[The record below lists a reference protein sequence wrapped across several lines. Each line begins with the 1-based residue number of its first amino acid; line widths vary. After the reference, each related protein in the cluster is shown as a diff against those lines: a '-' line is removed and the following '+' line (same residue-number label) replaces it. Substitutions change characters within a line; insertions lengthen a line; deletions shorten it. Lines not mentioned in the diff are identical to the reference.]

1 MTMTKLQTIISKI
14 EKRHNKKIDL
24 SLNRTFNLL
33 NKLGNPQLK
42 LNNVVTVV
50 GTNAKASMATALST
64 ILKESG
70 YKYNLYTSP
79 HLQSYTERFVF
90 NNKEISENDLATL
103 LEDVDKILGN
113 DNATVFEILT
123 SAFIKY
129 AENFKDNVN
138 IIEAG
143 LFHRFDSTN
152 VFKQNLLTLL
162 GVIHLDH
169 LNWLDNKTIE
179 GVIYEK
185 TSSLP
190 ISNIFVNNQM
200 NSEIKTKIKK
210 SLIKNRSKKYF
221 FGDDFNVAKSENNFI
236 HYQDELGE
244 IMLPEPNL
252 IGDHQIYNISTS
264 IAASR
269 RIFDI
274 SDDNIKNSMKKMR
287 LKGRLEEIKSGK
299 LKSLIGENRLII
311 DGGHN
316 INSAI
321 SISKWVKQQNEKVHL
336 ICGMMNDKPH
346 KEFINL
352 FEDSVDSITL
362 IDIPNQVGSIS
373 KEEFKEKIG
382 NKNIHTAGSIEESLL
397 MNNKDKNCIFLCAGS
412 LYLVGEV
419 LNLN

>member
-1 MTMTKLQTIISKI
+1 MITRLQKIISKI

-24 SLNRTFNLL
+24 SLDRTFNLL
-33 NKLGNPQLK
+33 NKLGNPQNK
-42 LNNVVTVV
+42 IKNVVTVV
-50 GTNAKASMATALST
+50 GTNSKASMATALST

-90 NNKEISENDLATL
+90 NNKEIGENDLAIL
-103 LEDVDKILGN
+103 LEDVNKILGN

-169 LNWLDNKTIE
+169 LNWLNDKTID

-190 ISNIFVNNQM
+190 TSNIFINNQM
-200 NSEIKTKIKK
+200 NSEIKTKIEK
-210 SLIKNRSKKYF
+210 SLIKNKSNKYF

-244 IMLPEPNL
+244 IMLPQPNL

-269 RIFDI
+269 KIFDI
-274 SDDNIKNSMKKMR
+274 TDDNIKNSMKKIR

-321 SISKWVKQQNEKVHL
+321 SISNWVKQQNEKVHL

-346 KEFINL
+346 KEFVNQ
-352 FEDSVDSITL
+352 FENSVSSITL
-362 IDIPNQVGSIS
+362 IDIPNQGGSIS
-373 KEEFKEKIG
+373 KEEFKKKLSG
-382 NKNIHTAGSIEESLL
+382 KNILTAGSIEESLL
-397 MNNKDKNCIFLCAGS
+397 MNNKDENCIFLCAGS
-412 LYLVGEV
+412 LYLAGEV

>member
-1 MTMTKLQTIISKI
+1 MVTKLQKIISKI

-24 SLNRTFNLL
+24 SLDRTFNLL
-33 NKLGNPQLK
+33 NKLGNPQNK
-42 LNNVVTVV
+42 IKNVVTVV
-50 GTNAKASMATALST
+50 GTNSKASMAIALST

-90 NNKEISENDLATL
+90 NNKEISENDLAIL

-169 LNWLDNKTIE
+169 LNWLDNKTID

-185 TSSLP
+185 TSALP
-190 ISNIFVNNQM
+190 TSNIFVNNQM
-200 NSEIKTKIKK
+200 NSEIKIKIKK
-210 SLIKNRSKKYF
+210 SLIENKSKKYF
-221 FGDDFNVAKSENNFI
+221 FGDDFNVAKSENSFI

-244 IMLPEPNL
+244 IMLPQPNL

-264 IAASR
+264 IAATR
-269 RIFDI
+269 KIFDI
-274 SDDNIKNSMKKMR
+274 SDSNIKNSMKKMR

-321 SISKWVKQQNEKVHL
+321 SISNWVKQQNEKVHL

-346 KEFINL
+346 KEFVNQ
-352 FEDSVDSITL
+352 FENSVNSITL
-362 IDIPNQVGSIS
+362 IDIPNQEGSIS
-373 KEEFKEKIG
+373 KEEFKKKLG
-382 NKNIHTAGSIEESLL
+382 NKNINTAESIEESLL

-412 LYLVGEV
+412 LYLAGEV

>member
-1 MTMTKLQTIISKI
+1 MVTKLQKIISKI
-14 EKRHNKKIDL
+14 EKRHSKKIDL

-33 NKLGNPQLK
+33 NKLGNPQNK
-42 LNNVVTVV
+42 IKNVVTVV
-50 GTNAKASMATALST
+50 GTNSKASMATALST
-64 ILKESG
+64 FLKESG

-90 NNKEISENDLATL
+90 NNKEISENDLAIL
-103 LEDVDKILGN
+103 LADVDKILGN

-129 AENFKDNVN
+129 AENFRDNVN

-185 TSSLP
+185 TSTLP

-210 SLIKNRSKKYF
+210 SLLKNKSEKYF
-221 FGDDFNVAKSENNFI
+221 FGDDFNVAKSENSFI
-236 HYQDELGE
+236 HYQDKLGE
-244 IMLPEPNL
+244 MMLPQPNL
-252 IGDHQIYNISTS
+252 LGDHQIYNISTS
-264 IAASR
+264 IAAVR
-269 RIFDI
+269 KIFGI

-287 LKGRLEEIKSGK
+287 LKGRLEEIKTGK

-321 SISKWVKQQNEKVHL
+321 SISKWAEQQNEKVHL

-346 KEFINL
+346 REFIDQFKN
-352 FEDSVDSITL
+352 SVNSITL
-362 IDIPNQVGSIS
+362 IDIPNQEGSIS
-373 KEEFKEKIG
+373 KEEFKKKLG
-382 NKNIHTAGSIEESLL
+382 DKNIHTAESIEESLL
-397 MNNKDKNCIFLCAGS
+397 MNNKDKNCIFLYAGS
-412 LYLVGEV
+412 LYLAGEV

>member
-1 MTMTKLQTIISKI
+1 MTKLQKIISKI

-24 SLNRTFNLL
+24 SLDRTFNLL
-33 NKLGNPQLK
+33 NKLGNPQNK

-50 GTNAKASMATALST
+50 GTNSKASMATALSS
-64 ILKESG
+64 ILKEAG
-70 YKYNLYTSP
+70 LKCNLYTSP
-79 HLQSYTERFVF
+79 HLQSYTERYVF
-90 NNKEISENDLATL
+90 NNKEINENDLAIL
-103 LEDVDKILGN
+103 LEDVDKILEN

-123 SAFIKY
+123 CAFIKF

-152 VFKQNLLTLL
+152 VFKKNLLTLL

-169 LNWLDNKTIE
+169 LNWLDNKTID

-190 ISNIFVNNQM
+190 ASNIFINNQM
-200 NSEIKTKIKK
+200 SSEIKTKIKK
-210 SLIKNRSKKYF
+210 SLINNKSNKYYYK
-221 FGDDFNVAKSENNFI
+221 DDFNITKSENGFI
-236 HYQDELGE
+236 YYQDKLGE
-244 IMLPEPNL
+244 MTLPQPSL
-252 IGDHQIYNISTS
+252 IGDHQLFNISTS

-269 RIFDI
+269 EIFNI
-274 SDDNIKNSMKKMR
+274 SSTDIKNSMKKIR

-299 LKSLIGENRLII
+299 LKKLIGKNRLII

-321 SISKWVKQQNEKVHL
+321 SISNWAKKQSEKVHL

-346 KEFINL
+346 KEFVNQ
-352 FEDSVDSITL
+352 FENSVNTITL
-362 IDIPNQVGSIS
+362 IDIPNQEGSIS
-373 KEEFKEKIG
+373 KEEFKKKLS
-382 NKNIHTAGSIEESLL
+382 NQNIHTAKSIKESLML
-397 MNNKDKNCIFLCAGS
+397 NNKDQNCIFLCAGS
-412 LYLVGEV
+412 LYLAGEI

>member
-1 MTMTKLQTIISKI
+1 MVTKLQKIISKI
-14 EKRHNKKIDL
+14 EKRHSKKIDL
-24 SLNRTFNLL
+24 SLERTFNLL
-33 NKLGNPQLK
+33 HKLGNPHNK
-42 LNNVVTVV
+42 IKNIVTVV
-50 GTNAKASMATALST
+50 GTNSKASMATALSG

-90 NNKEISENDLATL
+90 DNEEISEKDLAIF
-103 LEDVDKILGN
+103 LEDVDRILGE
-113 DNATVFEILT
+113 DSATVFEVLT
-123 SAFIKY
+123 CAFIKY
-129 AENFKDNVN
+129 AENFKDNIN

-169 LNWLDNKTIE
+169 LNWLDNKTID
-179 GVIYEK
+179 GIIYEK

-190 ISNIFVNNQM
+190 TSNIFINNQM
-200 NSEIKTKIKK
+200 NSEIKEKIKK
-210 SLIKNRSKKYF
+210 SLVENKSKKYF
-221 FGDDFNVAKSENNFI
+221 FGDDFNVVKSKNSFI

-244 IMLPEPNL
+244 MILPQPSL

-269 RIFDI
+269 KIFNI
-274 SDDNIKNSMKKMR
+274 SDYNIKNSMKKMR

-299 LKSLIGENRLII
+299 LKNLIGENRLII

-321 SISKWVKQQNEKVHL
+321 SISNWVKQQNEKVHL

-346 KEFINL
+346 KEFINQ
-352 FEDSVDSITL
+352 FENSVNSITL
-362 IDIPNQVGSIS
+362 IDIPNQEGSIS
-373 KEEFKEKIG
+373 KEEFKKKLN
-382 NKNIHTAGSIEESLL
+382 NKNILTARSIEESLL

-412 LYLVGEV
+412 LYLAGEV

>member
-1 MTMTKLQTIISKI
+1 MATKLLKIISKI
-14 EKRHNKKIDL
+14 EKRHSKKIDL
-24 SLNRTFNLL
+24 SLKRTFNLL
-33 NKLGNPQLK
+33 NKLDNPQNK

-50 GTNAKASMATALST
+50 GTNSKASMATALST

-90 NNKEISENDLATL
+90 NNKEMDENELATL
-103 LEDVDKILGN
+103 LEDIDRILGD

-123 SAFIKY
+123 CAFIKY
-129 AENFKDNVN
+129 AVNFKDNVN
-138 IIEAG
+138 IVEAG

-169 LNWLDNKTIE
+169 LNWLDNKTID

-185 TSSLP
+185 TSALP
-190 ISNIFVNNQM
+190 TSNIFINNQM
-200 NSEIKTKIKK
+200 NSEIKIKIKK
-210 SLIKNRSKKYF
+210 SLIENNSKKYF
-221 FGDDFNVAKSENNFI
+221 FGDHFNVTKSENNFI
-236 HYQDELGE
+236 HYQDEFGE
-244 IMLPEPNL
+244 IMLPQPNL
-252 IGDHQIYNISTS
+252 IGDHQIYNVSTS

-269 RIFDI
+269 KIFNI
-274 SDDNIKNSMKKMR
+274 SDANIKNSMSKMI

-299 LKSLIGENRLII
+299 LKDLIGENRLII

-321 SISKWVKQQNEKVHL
+321 SISNWVKQQNEKVHL

-346 KEFINL
+346 KEFVNQ
-352 FEDSVDSITL
+352 FESSVNSITL
-362 IDIPNQVGSIS
+362 IDIPNQKGSIS
-373 KEEFKEKIG
+373 KEEFKKKLN
-382 NKNIHTAGSIEESLL
+382 NKNILTAESIEESLML
-397 MNNKDKNCIFLCAGS
+397 NNKDENCIFLCAGS
-412 LYLVGEV
+412 LYLAGEV

>member
-1 MTMTKLQTIISKI
+1 MVTKLQKIISKI
-14 EKRHNKKIDL
+14 EKHHNKKIDL

-33 NKLGNPQLK
+33 NKLGNPQNK

-90 NNKEISENDLATL
+90 NNNEMDENDLAVL
-103 LEDVDKILGN
+103 LEDVDRILGD

-123 SAFIKY
+123 CAFIKY

-138 IIEAG
+138 ILEAG

-169 LNWLDNKTIE
+169 LNWLDNKTID

-185 TSSLP
+185 TSALP
-190 ISNIFVNNQM
+190 TSNIFINNQM
-200 NSEIKTKIKK
+200 NSEIKIKIKK
-210 SLIKNRSKKYF
+210 SLIENKSKKYF
-221 FGDDFNVAKSENNFI
+221 FGDDFNVAKSENSFI

-244 IMLPEPNL
+244 IMLPQPNL

-269 RIFDI
+269 KIFDI

-321 SISKWVKQQNEKVHL
+321 SISNWVKQQNEKVHL

-346 KEFINL
+346 KEFVNQ
-352 FEDSVDSITL
+352 FENSVNSITL
-362 IDIPNQVGSIS
+362 IDIPNQEGSIS
-373 KEEFKEKIG
+373 KEEFKKKLG
-382 NKNIHTAGSIEESLL
+382 NKNINTAGSIEESLL

-412 LYLVGEV
+412 LYLAGEV

>member
-1 MTMTKLQTIISKI
+1 MVTKLQNIISKI
-14 EKRHNKKIDL
+14 EKRHSKKIDL
-24 SLNRTFNLL
+24 SLDRTFNLL
-33 NKLGNPQLK
+33 NKLGNPQNK
-42 LNNVVTVV
+42 IKNVVTVV
-50 GTNAKASMATALST
+50 GTNSKASMAIALST

-90 NNKEISENDLATL
+90 NNKEISENDLAIL

-169 LNWLDNKTIE
+169 LNWLDNKTID

-185 TSSLP
+185 TSALP
-190 ISNIFVNNQM
+190 TSNIFVNNQM
-200 NSEIKTKIKK
+200 NSEIKIKIKK
-210 SLIKNRSKKYF
+210 SLIENKSKKYF

-244 IMLPEPNL
+244 IMLPQPNL

-264 IAASR
+264 IAATR
-269 RIFDI
+269 KIFDI
-274 SDDNIKNSMKKMR
+274 SDSNIKNSMKKMR

-321 SISKWVKQQNEKVHL
+321 SISNWVKQQNEKVHL

-346 KEFINL
+346 KEFVNQ
-352 FEDSVDSITL
+352 FENSVNSITL
-362 IDIPNQVGSIS
+362 IDIPNQEGSIS
-373 KEEFKEKIG
+373 KEEFKKKLG
-382 NKNIHTAGSIEESLL
+382 NKNINTAESIEESLL

-412 LYLVGEV
+412 LYLAGEV

>member
-1 MTMTKLQTIISKI
+1 MVTKLQKIITKI
-14 EKRHNKKIDL
+14 EKHHNKKIDL
-24 SLNRTFNLL
+24 SLDRSFNLL
-33 NKLGNPQLK
+33 NKLGNPQNKLK
-42 LNNVVTVV
+42 NVVTVV

-90 NNKEISENDLATL
+90 NNKEMDENDLATL
-103 LEDVDKILGN
+103 LEDVDKILGD

-123 SAFIKY
+123 CAFIKY
-129 AENFKDNVN
+129 AENFNNNIN

-210 SLIKNRSKKYF
+210 SLIENKSKKYF
-221 FGDDFNVAKSENNFI
+221 FGDDFNVAKSENSFI

-244 IMLPEPNL
+244 IMLPQPNL

-269 RIFDI
+269 KIFNI
-274 SDDNIKNSMKKMR
+274 SNVNIKNSMKKIR

-299 LKSLIGENRLII
+299 LKNLIGENRLII

-321 SISKWVKQQNEKVHL
+321 SISQWVKQQNEKVHL

-346 KEFINL
+346 KEFVGQ
-352 FEDSVDSITL
+352 FEKSVNSITL

-373 KEEFKEKIG
+373 KEEFKKKLG
-382 NKNIHTAGSIEESLL
+382 NKNIHTAESIEESLL
-397 MNNKDKNCIFLCAGS
+397 MNNKDENCIFLCAGS
-412 LYLVGEV
+412 LYLAGEV

>member
-1 MTMTKLQTIISKI
+1 MTKLQKIISKI

-24 SLNRTFNLL
+24 SLDRTFNLL
-33 NKLGNPQLK
+33 NKLGNPQNK

-50 GTNAKASMATALST
+50 GTNSKASMATALSS
-64 ILKESG
+64 ILKEAG
-70 YKYNLYTSP
+70 LKCNLYTSP
-79 HLQSYTERFVF
+79 HLQSYTERYVF
-90 NNKEISENDLATL
+90 NNKEINENDLAIL
-103 LEDVDKILGN
+103 LEDVDKILEN

-123 SAFIKY
+123 CAFIKF

-152 VFKQNLLTLL
+152 VFKKNLLTLL

-169 LNWLDNKTIE
+169 LNWLDNKTID

-190 ISNIFVNNQM
+190 ASNIFINNQM

-210 SLIKNRSKKYF
+210 SLINNKSNKYYY
-221 FGDDFNVAKSENNFI
+221 GNDFNITNSENSLI
-236 HYQDELGE
+236 CYQDKMGE
-244 IMLPEPNL
+244 IILPQPSL
-252 IGDHQIYNISTS
+252 IGDHQLFNISTS

-269 RIFDI
+269 KIFNI
-274 SDDNIKNSMKKMR
+274 SDTDIKNSMKKIK

-299 LKSLIGENRLII
+299 LKKLIGKNRLII

-321 SISKWVKQQNEKVHL
+321 SISNWVKKQSEKVHL

-346 KEFINL
+346 KEFINQ
-352 FEDSVDSITL
+352 FENSVNTITL
-362 IDIPNQVGSIS
+362 IDIPNQEGSIS
-373 KEEFKEKIG
+373 KEEFKKKLS
-382 NKNIHTAGSIEESLL
+382 NQNIHTAKSIKESLML
-397 MNNKDKNCIFLCAGS
+397 NNKDQNCIFLCAGS
-412 LYLVGEV
+412 LYLAGEI

>member
-1 MTMTKLQTIISKI
+1 M
-14 EKRHNKKIDL
+14 EDID
-24 SLNRTFNLL
+24 R
-33 NKLGNPQLK
+33 
-42 LNNVVTVV
+42 
-50 GTNAKASMATALST
+50 
-64 ILKESG
+64 IL
-70 YKYNLYTSP
+70 
-79 HLQSYTERFVF
+79 
-90 NNKEISENDLATL
+90 
-103 LEDVDKILGN
+103 VD

-169 LNWLDNKTIE
+169 LNWLDNKTID

-185 TSSLP
+185 TSALP
-190 ISNIFVNNQM
+190 TSNIFINNQM
-200 NSEIKTKIKK
+200 NSEIKIKIKK
-210 SLIKNRSKKYF
+210 SLIENKSKKYF
-221 FGDDFNVAKSENNFI
+221 FGDDFNVAKSENSFI

-244 IMLPEPNL
+244 IMLPQPNL

-269 RIFDI
+269 KIFDI
-274 SDDNIKNSMKKMR
+274 CEDNIKNSMKKMR

-321 SISKWVKQQNEKVHL
+321 SISNWVKQQSEKVHL

-346 KEFINL
+346 KEFVNQ
-352 FEDSVDSITL
+352 FENSVNSITL
-362 IDIPNQVGSIS
+362 IDIPNQEGSIS
-373 KEEFKEKIG
+373 KEEFKKKLG
-382 NKNIHTAGSIEESLL
+382 NKNINTAESIEESLL

-412 LYLVGEV
+412 LYLAGEV

>member
-1 MTMTKLQTIISKI
+1 MVTKLQNIISKI
-14 EKRHNKKIDL
+14 EKRHSKKIDL
-24 SLNRTFNLL
+24 SLDRTFNLL
-33 NKLGNPQLK
+33 NKLGNPQNK
-42 LNNVVTVV
+42 IKNVVTVV
-50 GTNAKASMATALST
+50 GTNSKASMATALST

-90 NNKEISENDLATL
+90 NNKEISENDLAIL

-169 LNWLDNKTIE
+169 LNWLDNKTID

-185 TSSLP
+185 TSALP
-190 ISNIFVNNQM
+190 TSNIFVNNQM
-200 NSEIKTKIKK
+200 NSEIKIKIKK
-210 SLIKNRSKKYF
+210 SLIENKSKKYF
-221 FGDDFNVAKSENNFI
+221 FGDDFNVAKSENSFI

-244 IMLPEPNL
+244 IMLPQPNL

-264 IAASR
+264 IAATR
-269 RIFDI
+269 KIFDI
-274 SDDNIKNSMKKMR
+274 SDSNIKNSMKKMR

-321 SISKWVKQQNEKVHL
+321 SISNWVKQQNEKVHL

-346 KEFINL
+346 KEFVNQ
-352 FEDSVDSITL
+352 FENSVNSITL
-362 IDIPNQVGSIS
+362 IDIPNQEGSIS
-373 KEEFKEKIG
+373 KEEFKKKLG
-382 NKNIHTAGSIEESLL
+382 NKNINTAESIEESLL

-412 LYLVGEV
+412 LYLAGEV

>member
-1 MTMTKLQTIISKI
+1 MVTKLQKIISKI
-14 EKRHNKKIDL
+14 EKRHSKKIDL
-24 SLNRTFNLL
+24 SLDRTFNLL
-33 NKLGNPQLK
+33 NKLGNPQNK
-42 LNNVVTVV
+42 IKNVVTVV

-90 NNKEISENDLATL
+90 NNREISENDLAIL

-152 VFKQNLLTLL
+152 VFKKNLLTLL

-210 SLIKNRSKKYF
+210 SLTKNKSKKYF

-244 IMLPEPNL
+244 IMLPQPNL

-264 IAASR
+264 IAAVR
-269 RIFDI
+269 KIFDI

-299 LKSLIGENRLII
+299 LKNLIGENRLII

-321 SISKWVKQQNEKVHL
+321 SISNWVKQQNEKVHL

-346 KEFINL
+346 REFVNQ
-352 FEDSVDSITL
+352 FENSVNSITL
-362 IDIPNQVGSIS
+362 IDIPNQEGSIS
-373 KEEFKEKIG
+373 KEEFKKKLG
-382 NKNIHTAGSIEESLL
+382 NKNIHTAETIEESLL
-397 MNNKDKNCIFLCAGS
+397 MNNKDENCIFLCAGS
-412 LYLVGEV
+412 LYLAGEV

>member
-1 MTMTKLQTIISKI
+1 MIVTKLQKIISKI

-24 SLNRTFNLL
+24 SLDRTFNLL
-33 NKLGNPQLK
+33 NKLGNPQNNLD
-42 LNNVVTVV
+42 NVVTVV

-70 YKYNLYTSP
+70 YQYNLYTSP

-90 NNKEISENDLATL
+90 NNKEMDEIDLATL
-103 LEDVDKILGN
+103 LEDIDRILG
-113 DNATVFEILT
+113 DDSATVFEILT
-123 SAFIKY
+123 CAFIKF
-129 AENFKDNVN
+129 AEKFKDNVN

-169 LNWLDNKTIE
+169 LNWLNNKTID

-190 ISNIFVNNQM
+190 TSNIFINNQM

-210 SLIKNRSKKYF
+210 SLIENKSKKYF
-221 FGDDFNVAKSENNFI
+221 FGDDFNVVKSENSFI

-244 IMLPEPNL
+244 IMLPQPNL

-264 IAASR
+264 IAAAR
-269 RIFDI
+269 KIFNI
-274 SDDNIKNSMKKMR
+274 SDTNIKNSMKKMR

-299 LKSLIGENRLII
+299 LKNLIGENRLII

-321 SISKWVKQQNEKVHL
+321 SISNWVKQQSEKVHL

-346 KEFINL
+346 REFVNQ
-352 FEDSVDSITL
+352 FENSVNSITL
-362 IDIPNQVGSIS
+362 IDIPNQEGSIS
-373 KEEFKEKIG
+373 KEEFKKKLG
-382 NKNIHTAGSIEESLL
+382 NKNIHTAESIEESLL
-397 MNNKDKNCIFLCAGS
+397 MNNKDENCIFLCAGS
-412 LYLVGEV
+412 LYLAGEV

>member
-1 MTMTKLQTIISKI
+1 VTKLQKIISKI

-24 SLNRTFNLL
+24 SLDRTFNLL
-33 NKLGNPQLK
+33 NKLGNPQNK

-50 GTNAKASMATALST
+50 GTNSKASMATALSS
-64 ILKESG
+64 ILEESG
-70 YKYNLYTSP
+70 LKYNLYTSP
-79 HLQSYTERFVF
+79 HLQSYTERYVF
-90 NNKEISENDLATL
+90 NNKEMKEHDLAIL
-103 LEDVDKILGN
+103 LEDVDKILGK
-113 DNATVFEILT
+113 DSATVFEILT
-123 SAFIKY
+123 CAFIKF

-152 VFKQNLLTLL
+152 VFKKNLLTLL

-169 LNWLDNKTIE
+169 LNWLDNKTID

-190 ISNIFVNNQM
+190 ASNIFINNQM
-200 NSEIKTKIKK
+200 NSQIKTKIKK
-210 SLIKNRSKKYF
+210 SLINNKSKKYYY
-221 FGDDFNVAKSENNFI
+221 GDDFNITKSENGFI
-236 HYQDELGE
+236 YYQDKLGE
-244 IMLPEPNL
+244 IILPQPSL
-252 IGDHQIYNISTS
+252 IGDHQLFNISTS

-269 RIFDI
+269 KIFNI
-274 SDDNIKNSMKKMR
+274 SNEDIKNSMKKIK

-299 LKSLIGENRLII
+299 LKKLIGKNRLII

-321 SISKWVKQQNEKVHL
+321 SISNWVKKQSEKVHL

-346 KEFINL
+346 KEFVNQ
-352 FEDSVDSITL
+352 FENSVNTITL
-362 IDIPNQVGSIS
+362 IDIPNQEGSIS
-373 KEEFKEKIG
+373 KEEFKKKLS
-382 NKNIHTAGSIEESLL
+382 NQNIYTAKSIKESLML
-397 MNNKDKNCIFLCAGS
+397 NSKDENCIFLCAGS
-412 LYLVGEV
+412 LYLAGEI

>member
-1 MTMTKLQTIISKI
+1 MVTKLQNIISKI
-14 EKRHNKKIDL
+14 EKRHSKKIDL
-24 SLNRTFNLL
+24 SLDRTFNLL
-33 NKLGNPQLK
+33 NKLGNPQNK
-42 LNNVVTVV
+42 IKNVVTVV
-50 GTNAKASMATALST
+50 GTNSKASMAIALST

-90 NNKEISENDLATL
+90 NNKEISENDLAIL

-169 LNWLDNKTIE
+169 LNWLDNKTID

-185 TSSLP
+185 TSALP
-190 ISNIFVNNQM
+190 TSNIFVNNQM
-200 NSEIKTKIKK
+200 NSEIKIKIKK
-210 SLIKNRSKKYF
+210 SLIENKSKKYF

-244 IMLPEPNL
+244 IMLPQPNL

-264 IAASR
+264 IAATR
-269 RIFDI
+269 KIFDI
-274 SDDNIKNSMKKMR
+274 SDSNIKNSMKKMR

-321 SISKWVKQQNEKVHL
+321 SISNWVKQQNEKVHL

-346 KEFINL
+346 KEFVNQ
-352 FEDSVDSITL
+352 FENSVNSITL
-362 IDIPNQVGSIS
+362 IDIPNQEGSIS
-373 KEEFKEKIG
+373 KEEFKKKLG
-382 NKNIHTAGSIEESLL
+382 NKNINTAGSIEESLL
-397 MNNKDKNCIFLCAGS
+397 MNKKDKNCIFLCAGS
-412 LYLVGEV
+412 FYLAGEV

>member
-1 MTMTKLQTIISKI
+1 MTKLQKIISKI

-24 SLNRTFNLL
+24 SLDRTFNLL
-33 NKLGNPQLK
+33 NKLGNPQNK

-50 GTNAKASMATALST
+50 GTNSKASMATALGS
-64 ILKESG
+64 ILKEAG
-70 YKYNLYTSP
+70 LKCNLYTSP
-79 HLQSYTERFVF
+79 HLQSYTERYVF
-90 NNKEISENDLATL
+90 NNKEINENDLAIL
-103 LEDVDKILGN
+103 LEDVDKILEN

-123 SAFIKY
+123 CAFIKF
-129 AENFKDNVN
+129 AENFRDNVN

-152 VFKQNLLTLL
+152 VFKKNLLTLL

-169 LNWLDNKTIE
+169 LNWLDNKTID

-190 ISNIFVNNQM
+190 ASNIFINNQM
-200 NSEIKTKIKK
+200 SSEIKTKIKK
-210 SLIKNRSKKYF
+210 SLINNKSKKYYY
-221 FGDDFNVAKSENNFI
+221 GNDFNITKSENGFI
-236 HYQDELGE
+236 YYQDKLGE
-244 IMLPEPNL
+244 MILPQPSL
-252 IGDHQIYNISTS
+252 IGDHQLFNISTS

-269 RIFDI
+269 KIFNISNEDI
-274 SDDNIKNSMKKMR
+274 RNSMKKIK

-299 LKSLIGENRLII
+299 LKKLIGKNRLII

-321 SISKWVKQQNEKVHL
+321 SISNWVKKQSEKVHL

-346 KEFINL
+346 KEFVNQ
-352 FEDSVDSITL
+352 FENSVNTITL
-362 IDIPNQVGSIS
+362 IDIPNQEGSIS
-373 KEEFKEKIG
+373 KEAFKKKLS
-382 NKNIHTAGSIEESLL
+382 NQNIHTAKSIKESLML
-397 MNNKDKNCIFLCAGS
+397 NSKDENCIFLCAGS
-412 LYLVGEV
+412 LYLAGEI

>member
-1 MTMTKLQTIISKI
+1 MMVTKLQKIISKI
-14 EKRHNKKIDL
+14 ERRHSKKIDL
-24 SLNRTFNLL
+24 SLDRTFNLL
-33 NKLGNPQLK
+33 NKLGNPQNK
-42 LNNVVTVV
+42 IKNVVTVV
-50 GTNAKASMATALST
+50 GTNAKASMATALSV

-90 NNKEISENDLATL
+90 NNKEMSENDLAIL
-103 LEDVDKILGN
+103 LEDIDKILGD

-123 SAFIKY
+123 CAFIKF

-169 LNWLDNKTIE
+169 LNWLNNKTIE

-190 ISNIFVNNQM
+190 VSSIFVNNQM
-200 NSEIKTKIKK
+200 NLEIKTKIKK
-210 SLIKNRSKKYF
+210 SLTENKSKKYF
-221 FGDDFNVAKSENNFI
+221 FGDDFNVAKSENSFI

-244 IMLPEPNL
+244 IMLPQPNL

-269 RIFDI
+269 KIFNI
-274 SDDNIKNSMKKMR
+274 SDANIKNSMKKMR

-299 LKSLIGENRLII
+299 LKKLIGKNRLII

-321 SISKWVKQQNEKVHL
+321 SISQWVKQQNEKVHL

-346 KEFINL
+346 KEFVDQ
-352 FEDSVDSITL
+352 FEKSVNSITL
-362 IDIPNQVGSIS
+362 IDIPNQEGSIS
-373 KEEFKEKIG
+373 KEEFKKKLG
-382 NKNIHTAGSIEESLL
+382 NKNIYTAKNIEESLML
-397 MNNKDKNCIFLCAGS
+397 NNKNENCIFLFAGS
-412 LYLVGEV
+412 LYLAGEV

>member
-1 MTMTKLQTIISKI
+1 VKNLQKIISKI
-14 EKRHNKKIDL
+14 EKRHRKKIDL
-24 SLNRTFNLL
+24 SLDRTFNLL
-33 NKLGNPQLK
+33 KKLGNPQNK
-42 LNNVVTVV
+42 LTNVVTVV
-50 GTNAKASMATALST
+50 GTNSKASMATALST
-64 ILKESG
+64 ILKEAG

-90 NNKEISENDLATL
+90 NNKEMNENDLAIL

-123 SAFIKY
+123 CAFIKY
-129 AENFKDNVN
+129 AENFRDNVN

-152 VFKQNLLTLL
+152 VFKKNLLTLL
-162 GVIHLDH
+162 GVVHLDH
-169 LNWLDNKTIE
+169 LNWLNNKSID

-185 TSSLP
+185 TTSLP
-190 ISNIFVNNQM
+190 VSNIFINNQV
-200 NSEIKTKIKK
+200 NSEIKIKIKK
-210 SLIKNRSKKYF
+210 SLINNKSNKYYY
-221 FGDDFNVAKSENNFI
+221 GDDFNIAKSENSFFY
-236 HYQDELGE
+236 YQDKLGE
-244 IMLPEPNL
+244 IILPEPNL
-252 IGDHQIYNISTS
+252 IGDHQLFNISTS

-269 RIFDI
+269 KIFNI
-274 SDDNIKNSMKKMR
+274 SDTNIKNSMKKMR
-287 LKGRLEEIKSGK
+287 LKGRLEEIKFGK
-299 LKSLIGENRLII
+299 LKRLIGKNRLVI

-346 KEFINL
+346 KEFVNQ
-352 FEDSVDSITL
+352 FKDSVNSITL
-362 IDIPNQVGSIS
+362 VDIPNQEGSIS
-373 KEEFKEKIG
+373 KEEFKKKLG
-382 NKNIHTAGSIEESLL
+382 NININTAESIKESLL

-412 LYLVGEV
+412 LYLAGEV

>member
-1 MTMTKLQTIISKI
+1 MVTKLQKIISKI

-24 SLNRTFNLL
+24 SLDRTFNLL
-33 NKLGNPQLK
+33 NKLGNPQNK
-42 LNNVVTVV
+42 LNNIVTVV
-50 GTNAKASMATALST
+50 GTNSKASMAIALST

-70 YKYNLYTSP
+70 YNYNLYTSP

-90 NNKEISENDLATL
+90 NNNEISENDLAIL
-103 LEDVDKILGN
+103 LEDVDRILGD

-169 LNWLDNKTIE
+169 LNWLDNKTID

-185 TSSLP
+185 TSALP
-190 ISNIFVNNQM
+190 TSNIFINNQM
-200 NSEIKTKIKK
+200 NSEIKTKIKQ
-210 SLIKNRSKKYF
+210 SLIKNKSKKYF
-221 FGDDFNVAKSENNFI
+221 FGDDFNVTKSENNFI

-244 IMLPEPNL
+244 IMLPQPNL

-269 RIFDI
+269 KIFDI
-274 SDDNIKNSMKKMR
+274 SDASIKNSMKKMR

-346 KEFINL
+346 REFINQ
-352 FEDSVDSITL
+352 FENSVKSITL
-362 IDIPNQVGSIS
+362 VDIPNQEGSIS
-373 KEEFKEKIG
+373 KEEFKKKLD
-382 NKNIHTAGSIEESLL
+382 NKNIHIAESIEESLL
-397 MNNKDKNCIFLCAGS
+397 MNNKDDNCIFLCAGS
-412 LYLVGEV
+412 LYLAGEV

>member
-1 MTMTKLQTIISKI
+1 MMTKLQNIISKI

-24 SLNRTFNLL
+24 SLDRTFNLL
-33 NKLGNPQLK
+33 NKLGNPQNK

-50 GTNAKASMATALST
+50 GTNAKASMASALST

-90 NNKEISENDLATL
+90 NNKEMDENDLAII
-103 LEDVDKILGN
+103 LEEVDRILGD

-123 SAFIKY
+123 CAFIKY

-169 LNWLDNKTIE
+169 LNWLNNKTIE

-190 ISNIFVNNQM
+190 VSNIFVNNQI

-210 SLIKNRSKKYF
+210 SLTENKSKKYF
-221 FGDDFNVAKSENNFI
+221 FGDDFNVAKSENSFI

-244 IMLPEPNL
+244 IMLPQPNL

-269 RIFDI
+269 KIFDI
-274 SDDNIKNSMKKMR
+274 SDANIKNSMKKMR

-299 LKSLIGENRLII
+299 LKNLIGKNRLII

-321 SISKWVKQQNEKVHL
+321 SISQWVKQQNEKVHL

-346 KEFINL
+346 KEFVDQ
-352 FEDSVDSITL
+352 FERSVNSITL
-362 IDIPNQVGSIS
+362 VDIPNQEGSIS
-373 KEEFKEKIG
+373 KEEFKKKLG
-382 NKNIHTAGSIEESLL
+382 DKNIQTAESIEESLML
-397 MNNKDKNCIFLCAGS
+397 NNKDENCIFLFAGS
-412 LYLVGEV
+412 LYLAGEV